1 LSIELLN
8 VDRDL
13 TYPDSLAGLGNFIGN
28 TTYSEP
34 RVTLS
39 LSQSLWKDSFGKATR
54 EALRA
59 ASLQERAIENFLVSQ
74 TGQWAYEIADV
85 YYQAWLAQSKAR
97 ADYDNLNRQQRLLSI
112 VKLQQRRGTSDKVD
126 VLQVESSLKL
136 AEQTFAD
143 SRQNVSRIFKALVLS
158 IGFPEMWLE
167 VDGNL
172 VPTKIDQ
179 PIDEASKL
187 CRSGWSSASENN
199 PKLKQLV
206 TELKATESQLAAA
219 KNRVGPDLR
228 LQLAASANGVQ
239 PTFNEAFEDVSSWQN
254 PRYSMG
260 VVVSVPL
267 EMKAEKA
274 EVLTSLTQK
283 TSKEYE
289 LGQTRSDL
297 QAEWVANC
305 ENLQR
310 LKFKV
315 SEFRRMMSLQK
326 ERVDLE
332 EKRFRIGKTGA
343 FQVIQAGLDATN
355 AELAFQQSQV
365 EIRKVAWRVQ
375 QMNGSVS
382 AKILQM
388 GKR

>member
-1 LSIELLN
+1 
-8 VDRDL
+8 
-13 TYPDSLAGLGNFIGN
+13 
-28 TTYSEP
+28 
-34 RVTLS
+34 
-39 LSQSLWKDSFGKATR
+39 
-54 EALRA
+54 LRA

-219 KNRVGPDLR
+219 K
-228 LQLAASANGVQ
+228 
-239 PTFNEAFEDVSSWQN
+239 T
-254 PRYSMG
+254 
-260 VVVSVPL
+260 
-267 EMKAEKA
+267 
-274 EVLTSLTQK
+274 
-283 TSKEYE
+283 E
-289 LGQTRSDL
+289 LGPT
-297 QAEWVANC
+297 
-305 ENLQR
+305 
-310 LKFKV
+310 
-315 SEFRRMMSLQK
+315 
-326 ERVDLE
+326 
-332 EKRFRIGKTGA
+332 
-343 FQVIQAGLDATN
+343 
-355 AELAFQQSQV
+355 
-365 EIRKVAWRVQ
+365 
-375 QMNGSVS
+375 
-382 AKILQM
+382 
-388 GKR
+388 